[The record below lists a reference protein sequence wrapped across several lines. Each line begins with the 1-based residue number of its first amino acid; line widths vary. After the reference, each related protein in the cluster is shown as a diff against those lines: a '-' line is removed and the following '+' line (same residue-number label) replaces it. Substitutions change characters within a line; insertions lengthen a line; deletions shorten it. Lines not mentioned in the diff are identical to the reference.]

1 MEPMAPSCN
10 ASSPQ
15 PRPNPAELP
24 GQPLGSK
31 QHAGPPGCAEGSSRK
46 PSSIMGLRE
55 HLQRDAARGQ
65 AASSA
70 LQNGSGTLPS
80 VPPLAPRGSGQQCR
94 SLRCSPRTKPCPE
107 RRLVQLPDARTF
119 TPCSHSAALPESPQC
134 KTRTHPKAQRPR
146 GSHMSSSSTDPLAAP
161 SLQPGWNPSCNPN
174 PPRAAQLGFLSVWVT
189 FSPQR
194 PGMRLDL
201 FFFPL

>member
-94 SLRCSPRTKPCPE
+94 SLRCSPPHKTLPRTPP
-107 RRLVQLPDARTF
+107 R
-119 TPCSHSAALPESPQC
+119 SAAGCSYVHPVFPFCSP
-134 KTRTHPKAQRPR
+134 PR
-146 GSHMSSSSTDPLAAP
+146 EPPVQNTNPPQSSAAP
-161 SLQPGWNPSCNPN
+161 RIPHELIQHRS
-174 PPRAAQLGFLSVWVT
+174 PRSPLSAAGLEPKL
-189 FSPQR
+189 
-194 PGMRLDL
+194 
-201 FFFPL
+201 